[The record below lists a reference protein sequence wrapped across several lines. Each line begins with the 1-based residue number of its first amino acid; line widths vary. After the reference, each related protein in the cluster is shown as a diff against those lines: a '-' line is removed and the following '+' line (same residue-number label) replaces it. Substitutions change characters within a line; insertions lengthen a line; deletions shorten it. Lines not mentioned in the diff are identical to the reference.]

1 LGRRCFLFVLLFV
14 PALLAHSEVPASAG
28 PKIEVQERVF
38 DFKEMIE
45 GQTVEHVYQ
54 VLNRGD
60 QPLEIQRVKPG

>member
-1 LGRRCFLFVLLFV
+1 MKRGRFLFVLLLIV
-14 PALLAHSEVPASAG
+14 LLVHSEAPASAA
-28 PKIEVQERVF
+28 PKIEVEERVF

>member
-1 LGRRCFLFVLLFV
+1 MALSVHFV
-14 PALLAHSEVPASAG
+14 APASAA
-28 PKIEVQERVF
+28 PKIELENRVF
-38 DFKEMIE
+38 NFNEMIE